1 MPKLLSPKV
10 PVLQPI
16 LTTTLAS
23 IQTKTS
29 RKHVKTPVKSNP
41 TISSSTASLALVALS
56 HMPVAPSPVAS
67 ETKLNT
73 FRISSKKFF
82 LTFPHVQTS
91 LSFQEI
97 FDLILRNST
106 QTLTSVIIA
115 KEPHSDGSPHFHI
128 FLEFQKKFD
137 TKNPK
142 VFDYIFNKHGNY
154 SSVKNFKQTIK
165 YITKHNDYQEFLSDF
180 TTTKNSLTTQM
191 RLILELPKAKPH
203 DLYQLQ
209 EETVRNTIFE
219 VSNKI
224 ETYHRRF
231 HAYLHEKDISEKHH
245 ILLWDLALLQQQ
257 ASPELLPYVL
267 NLLPLLHFLNRYMNK
282 AERVYKSPQIL
293 IWSSEPNYGKSSFM
307 NLLDALS
314 PTYNWPTDNWYEL
327 YTNYLLQF
335 ILWDEFT
342 LIGHTQEFLKLLLAG
357 NPLKLPIKGSQ
368 IFKKD
373 NPIIFCASNYSLKEH
388 VKRKYSIVCN
398 CNLPNDRTLNSINKP
413 ICLHSYGCTTSVS
426 ASLYYDALCARVKEF
441 KLIGPLFPNGTTQ
454 PALWEQMRLLLRQ
467 AAILNPSPGEPCTA
481 RDTYDVVAWEDT
493 LDDFI
498 VKAKV

>member
-1 MPKLLSPKV
+1 MDLWSSPSFPFVHAHLASMPKLLSPKV

-16 LTTTLAS
+16 LTTTLDS

-231 HAYLHEKDISEKHH
+231 HKRIRIVLVQCEGFFLCDGLTLGTENK
-245 ILLWDLALLQQQ
+245 LQG
-257 ASPELLPYVL
+257 SSDRLSIY
-267 NLLPLLHFLNRYMNK
+267 
-282 AERVYKSPQIL
+282 IL
-293 IWSSEPNYGKSSFM
+293 I
-307 NLLDALS
+307 
-314 PTYNWPTDNWYEL
+314 
-327 YTNYLLQF
+327 QF
-335 ILWDEFT
+335 RF
-342 LIGHTQEFLKLLLAG
+342 Q
-357 NPLKLPIKGSQ
+357 
-368 IFKKD
+368 
-373 NPIIFCASNYSLKEH
+373 
-388 VKRKYSIVCN
+388 
-398 CNLPNDRTLNSINKP
+398 
-413 ICLHSYGCTTSVS
+413 
-426 ASLYYDALCARVKEF
+426 
-441 KLIGPLFPNGTTQ
+441 
-454 PALWEQMRLLLRQ
+454 
-467 AAILNPSPGEPCTA
+467 
-481 RDTYDVVAWEDT
+481 
-493 LDDFI
+493 
-498 VKAKV
+498 